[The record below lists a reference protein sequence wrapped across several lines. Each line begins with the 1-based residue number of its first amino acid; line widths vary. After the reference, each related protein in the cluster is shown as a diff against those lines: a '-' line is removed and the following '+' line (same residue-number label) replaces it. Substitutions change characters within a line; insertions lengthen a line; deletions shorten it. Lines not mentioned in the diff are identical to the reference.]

1 MVRRKYMGEQPQY
14 VAATSDATDPVGKLG
29 NDHGFW
35 DETWANW
42 HGGYADEAAAREGLK
57 AYALTL

>member
-1 MVRRKYMGEQPQY
+1 MVEQTQKF
-14 VAATSDATDPVGKLG
+14 VAATDSASDPVGRIG
-29 NDHGFW
+29 DDHGFW

-42 HGGYADEAAAREGLK
+42 HGGYASEAEAREALS